1 MNATRRQPRFGWY
14 GDDFTG
20 ATDTLATWAER
31 GRRAMLFMGVPEP
44 AQLAAAGPLDAIGIA
59 GATRSMTPEA
69 AATELDAA
77 GRFFAAQGVEI
88 LHYKCCSTFDSAP
101 HVGNIGAAVR
111 TLRKHFPNPLVPIV
125 GGQPN
130 LGRYCVFG
138 TLFAAAGAGGEIY
151 RIDRH
156 PTMSVHPVT
165 PMGEADLRKHFAKQ
179 DLSNIGLIDC
189 RACESGSAGALLDAS
204 LAARPDAV
212 LFDVVRAEDLPIIGR
227 LVLQHAAKGAMLA
240 VGPSSVAQALCAGCD
255 EASGEDGARV
265 AAETRPTRDGPVLA
279 LVGSLSPVTRAQVQA
294 ARRFAR
300 IDVDPSR
307 LLGDMSYADALRK
320 ETRDLLRAQHVM
332 LVTKQPSAAPAQAQD
347 VAAATGA
354 LLRAV
359 TAEARL
365 SRIVVAGGDTS
376 SHAVS
381 SLDIWGLSYR
391 APMGP
396 GAPLCRVHSDDP
408 NLDGADIILKGGQMG
423 APGFFE
429 AVLPD

>member
-1 MNATRRQPRFGWY
+1 
-14 GDDFTG
+14 
-20 ATDTLATWAER
+20 
-31 GRRAMLFMGVPEP
+31 
-44 AQLAAAGPLDAIGIA
+44 
-59 GATRSMTPEA
+59 
-69 AATELDAA
+69 
-77 GRFFAAQGVEI
+77 
-88 LHYKCCSTFDSAP
+88 
-101 HVGNIGAAVR
+101 
-111 TLRKHFPNPLVPIV
+111 
-125 GGQPN
+125 
-130 LGRYCVFG
+130 
-138 TLFAAAGAGGEIY
+138 
-151 RIDRH
+151 
-156 PTMSVHPVT
+156 
-165 PMGEADLRKHFAKQ
+165 
-179 DLSNIGLIDC
+179 
-189 RACESGSAGALLDAS
+189 
-204 LAARPDAV
+204 
-212 LFDVVRAEDLPIIGR
+212 
-227 LVLQHAAKGAMLA
+227 MLA

-265 AAETRPTRDGPVLA
+265 AAETRAPRDGPVLA

-307 LLGDMSYADALRK
+307 LLGDMAYAESLRK

-332 LVTKQPSAAPAQAQD
+332 LVTEQPSTVPAHAQD